1 MGRRLKPLVP
11 ANSLL
16 WLLILILA
24 GCASTPKVDWNSR
37 MGKYTFDQAVLELG
51 PPDKSAK
58 LTDETMVADWLTRR
72 GYSSGSYTI
81 FSGPGYYYPYSP
93 IWTHAYG
100 TGPAPDRF
108 LRLVFDRDGKLAS
121 WKNYYK

>member
-1 MGRRLKPLVP
+1 MGRRLKHFVP
-11 ANSLL
+11 GNSLL

-37 MGKYTFDQAVLELG
+37 IGKYTFDQAVIELG

-58 LTDETMVADWLTRR
+58 LTDGTAVADWLTRR
-72 GYSSGSYTI
+72 GYSSGSYPI
-81 FSGPGYYYPYSP
+81 VGSGYYYPYSP
-93 IWTHAYG
+93 IWAPAYG

-108 LRLVFDRDGKLAS
+108 LRLVFDQDGKLAS